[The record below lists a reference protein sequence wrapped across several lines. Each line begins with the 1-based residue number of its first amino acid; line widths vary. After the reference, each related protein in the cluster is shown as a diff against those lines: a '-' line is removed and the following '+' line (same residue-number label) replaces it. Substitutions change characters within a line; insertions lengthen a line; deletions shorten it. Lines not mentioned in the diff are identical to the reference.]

1 MTDFSNQLV
10 LVTGAG
16 RGLGRALAL
25 AFAAQGAR
33 VAINDITPVNLDETL
48 HHIRASGGQ
57 ARDYIADVGQ
67 KMAVQGMMLA
77 LEDDW
82 GVPDVVINAA
92 AVRPHI
98 ALLDMDEWDWRR
110 ALDVNLSGAFFITQV
125 VGRMMRPRGSGCI
138 LHIGN
143 TTSTVGNDSAFLASK
158 AGLNALVLQAAR
170 ELAADGIR
178 VNGINP
184 GWLETE
190 STLEFFP
197 TLQSRPPCLP
207 IGSVTSLAL
216 WLCAQPLS
224 GQIYEVT
231 A

>member
-1 MTDFSNQLV
+1 MTAFNDQLV

-25 AFAAQGAR
+25 AFAAHGAR
-33 VAINDITPVNLDETL
+33 VAVNDITPVNLDETL
-48 HHIRASGGQ
+48 VQIHAAGGR
-57 ARDYIADVGQ
+57 ARDYLADIGQ
-67 KMAVQGMMLA
+67 KMAVQGMMLT

-92 AVRPHI
+92 AVRPR
-98 ALLDMDEWDWRR
+98 APLLDMDEWDWRR
-110 ALDVNLSGAFFITQV
+110 ALDVNLSGAFFLTQIA
-125 VGRMMRPRGSGCI
+125 GRMMRPRRSGCI

-143 TTSTVGNDSAFLASK
+143 TAPTAGNDGAFLASK
-158 AGLNALVLQAAR
+158 AGLNALVQQAAR
-170 ELAADGIR
+170 ELAPEGIR
-178 VNGINP
+178 VNAINP

-197 TLQSRPPCLP
+197 HAHSRPPCLP
-207 IGSVTSLAL
+207 LGSITSLAL

-231 A
+231 L

>member
-1 MTDFSNQLV
+1 MTTFNDQLV

-25 AFAAQGAR
+25 AFAAHGAR

-48 HHIRASGGQ
+48 SQIHATGGR
-57 ARDYIADVGQ
+57 ARDYLADVGQ
-67 KMAVQGMMLA
+67 KMAVQGMMLT

-92 AVRPHI
+92 AVRPRA

-110 ALDVNLSGAFFITQV
+110 ALDVNLSGAFFLTQV
-125 VGRMMRPRGSGCI
+125 AGRMMRPRRSGCI

-143 TTSTVGNDSAFLASK
+143 AAPTIGNDGAFLASK
-158 AGLNALVLQAAR
+158 TGLNALVLQAAR
-170 ELAADGIR
+170 ELAPQGIR
-178 VNGINP
+178 INAINP

-190 STLEFFP
+190 STFEFFP
-197 TLQSRPPCLP
+197 NPQSRPACLP
-207 IGSVTSLAL
+207 TSSVTSLAL

-231 A
+231 I